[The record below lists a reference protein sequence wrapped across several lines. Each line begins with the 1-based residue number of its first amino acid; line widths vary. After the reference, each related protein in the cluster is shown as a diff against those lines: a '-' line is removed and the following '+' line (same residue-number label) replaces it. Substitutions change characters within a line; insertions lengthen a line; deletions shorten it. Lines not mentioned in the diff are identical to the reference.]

1 MIFKDI
7 KQIYS
12 FCVRGYTFYIKF
24 ITIFYFKK
32 PKHEV
37 HTNKYIIYH
46 FFSKNFFCEIVF

>member
-46 FFSKNFFCEIVF
+46 FFSKTFFL